1 MMSYTPYPEERSRVP
16 GRDSEFTEAINQNM
30 RVPERLSVGVGQRRG
45 REGGEETPPAYSM
58 HIPERLTYADTS
70 DMNPRP
76 LFTPSKPA
84 FFPALGLEPCWESPS
99 AARDGESF
107 YREPLQSPMRRSY
120 SDQGFGKTP
129 PSTPTH
135 LRQGLVL
142 SGHPSSLASTH
153 SSSGRGSGRPAAV
166 RPAGSAREPQEQPVP
181 LPPGPHAPLP
191 SLFSPHSM
199 LETARQLGLQASQ
212 RLLQTVSQK
221 YRYSCSERQ
230 QQGAAVVQLSAP
242 VLMEQGRK
250 SMESWS
256 LEDEGGAAVEVIVLR
271 RQLMKMSRRLV
282 SLERQNA
289 ERKNTEVALFSL
301 LLSACLLN
309 VWLWIRR

>member
-142 SGHPSSLASTH
+142 SGHPSSL
-153 SSSGRGSGRPAAV
+153 
-166 RPAGSAREPQEQPVP
+166 
-181 LPPGPHAPLP
+181 
-191 SLFSPHSM
+191 
-199 LETARQLGLQASQ
+199 
-212 RLLQTVSQK
+212 
-221 YRYSCSERQ
+221 
-230 QQGAAVVQLSAP
+230 
-242 VLMEQGRK
+242 

>member
-142 SGHPSSLASTH
+142 SGHPSSL
-153 SSSGRGSGRPAAV
+153 
-166 RPAGSAREPQEQPVP
+166 
-181 LPPGPHAPLP
+181 
-191 SLFSPHSM
+191 
-199 LETARQLGLQASQ
+199 
-212 RLLQTVSQK
+212 
-221 YRYSCSERQ
+221 YSCSERQ

-250 SMESWS
+250 SSMESWS